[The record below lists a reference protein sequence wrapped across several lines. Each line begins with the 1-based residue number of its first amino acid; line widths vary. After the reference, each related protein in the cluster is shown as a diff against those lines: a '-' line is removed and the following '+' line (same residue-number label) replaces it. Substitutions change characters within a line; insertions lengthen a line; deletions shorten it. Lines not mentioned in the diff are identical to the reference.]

1 MIRGINPNI
10 GIEKANILIK
20 KVFEG
25 RFGVNKVVSVNT
37 VRKTNNVQQLYRKK

>member
-10 GIEKANILIK
+10 GVDKANSFIK

-25 RFGVNKVVSVNT
+25 RFGKKKVVSVNT
-37 VRKTNNVQQLYRKK
+37 VRKTNNVQ